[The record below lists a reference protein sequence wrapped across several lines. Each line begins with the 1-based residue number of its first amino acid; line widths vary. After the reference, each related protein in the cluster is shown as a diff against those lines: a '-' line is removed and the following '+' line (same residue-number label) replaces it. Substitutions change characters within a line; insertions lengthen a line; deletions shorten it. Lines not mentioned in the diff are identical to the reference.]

1 MIFGLRAKQLEE
13 QSSQFEKANTKNE
26 LLLAVRDSYYA
37 VALYDRALEIQ
48 RINVGY
54 LSEALLQEQEKLTA
68 GNSTPYEVNQSKAAL
83 ANAISVYYDTLKGLK
98 KARNALILTLG
109 VDPLLEPELSLEN
122 SDFPLASI
130 PEIALKMH
138 SAKKKYC
145 YGSGH
150 MPTTE
155 EMLLHIQRIE
165 EAKKLTL
172 FSDSEVLS
180 YLELALKARPDLQ
193 KSRVLVGVAEQ
204 NLKSKLGTYAPEI
217 SGYVRYSY
225 NDGEQCNV
233 PFFKE
238 PYILS
243 GGVYLNWRLF
253 DSLLREHEI
262 REASSQK
269 RSARI
274 TFDKELQ
281 RIEVELRNSLYQ
293 FEESLFAFLSSDE
306 AVLVAEQA
314 REQAQDKLAYGR
326 IPPLEYRDSVNQL
339 AQARNLRNR
348 ASFDLIAAY
357 YELRYVTGQDAL
369 DH

>member
-1 MIFGLRAKQLEE
+1 M
-13 QSSQFEKANTKNE
+13 
-26 LLLAVRDSYYA
+26 
-37 VALYDRALEIQ
+37 
-48 RINVGY
+48 
-54 LSEALLQEQEKLTA
+54 
-68 GNSTPYEVNQSKAAL
+68 
-83 ANAISVYYDTLKGLK
+83 
-98 KARNALILTLG
+98 
-109 VDPLLEPELSLEN
+109 
-122 SDFPLASI
+122 
-130 PEIALKMH
+130 
-138 SAKKKYC
+138 
-145 YGSGH
+145 
-150 MPTTE
+150 
-155 EMLLHIQRIE
+155 
-165 EAKKLTL
+165 
-172 FSDSEVLS
+172 
-180 YLELALKARPDLQ
+180 
-193 KSRVLVGVAEQ
+193 
-204 NLKSKLGTYAPEI
+204 
-217 SGYVRYSY
+217 
-225 NDGEQCNV
+225 
-233 PFFKE
+233 
-238 PYILS
+238 
-243 GGVYLNWRLF
+243 NWRLF